1 MFYDAEGVA
10 APALPDICQL
20 MDNGNDFDWNMAGE
34 EDMMMDDVPEE
45 EVLTAEQLL
54 LKQSRKRSDS
64 PWLCDSKETLAEME
78 ER

>member
-1 MFYDAEGVA
+1 MFYDADGV

-20 MDNGNDFDWNMAGE
+20 MDNDNWNMAGE
-34 EDMMMDDVPEE
+34 EDMIMDEVDEE
-45 EVLTAEQLL
+45 EVLDAEQLL